1 MATKRLVSKNVEKK
15 LFLHNTYTSFQY
27 NFLKTKKQELNMKRL
42 VMGAVA
48 AAVLATSGL
57 AADYTLK
64 FSHVVSDNT
73 PKGKAARFFEQRLEE
88 LSGGKID
95 VQVYPSS
102 QLYKDNAVLKA
113 IRLDS
118 VQMAAPSFSKFGK
131 IVPQLSIFDLPF
143 LFRDTNHLHAVQD
156 GTVGEKLKGLVTKKG
171 IVALSFWDN
180 GFKQLSSSKKAL
192 IAPSDAKGQKFRIM
206 SSKVLEA
213 QFHAVG
219 ANPQMMPFSE
229 VYSGLQQG
237 VIDGQENTNSN
248 IFTKKFYEVQKYLT
262 VTNHGYLG
270 YLVVMSKK
278 FWNKLPADLQA
289 NVKQAMKE
297 ATDEE
302 RRLAQE
308 LNDSQ
313 FAKIKEYAAKSG
325 KLEIINLSADQIG
338 AWRTAVSKIYPE
350 FYSKK
355 TIGEDLIKETINT
368 K

>member
-1 MATKRLVSKNVEKK
+1 MKK
-15 LFLHNTYTSFQY
+15 LVLGTI
-27 NFLKTKKQELNMKRL
+27 
-42 VMGAVA
+42 A
-48 AAVLATSGL
+48 AAMVATSGL
-57 AADYTLK
+57 AAEYTLK
-64 FSHVVSDNT
+64 FSHVVSPNT
-73 PKGKAARFFEQRLEE
+73 PKGKAADFFEKRLEE
-88 LSGGKID
+88 LSAGKID

-113 IRLDS
+113 LRLNS

-131 IVPQLSIFDLPF
+131 IVPQLALFDLPF
-143 LFRDTNHLHAVQD
+143 LFKDINHLHRVQD
-156 GTVGEKLKGLVTKKG
+156 GVVGQALKDKVTAKG
-171 IVALSFWDN
+171 IVALNFWDN
-180 GFKQLSSSKKAL
+180 GFKQLSSNKKPLLVPA
-192 IAPSDAKGQKFRIM
+192 DAKGQKFRIM

-248 IFTKKFYEVQKYLT
+248 IFTKKFHEVQKHLT
-262 VTNHGYLG
+262 ITDHGYLG

-289 NVKQAMKE
+289 NVTQAMNE
-297 ATDEE
+297 ATEKE
-302 RRLAQE
+302 REYAQE

-313 FAKIKEYAAKSG
+313 LAEIKAYAEKTG
-325 KLEIINLSADQIG
+325 KLKIYNLTADQKES
-338 AWRTAVSKIYPE
+338 WRNAVSKIYPE
-350 FYSKK
+350 FYSDRK
-355 TIGEDLIKETINT
+355 IGKDLIEKTLTT

>member
-1 MATKRLVSKNVEKK
+1 MKK
-15 LFLHNTYTSFQY
+15 LVLGTI
-27 NFLKTKKQELNMKRL
+27 
-42 VMGAVA
+42 A
-48 AAVLATSGL
+48 AAMVATSGL

-64 FSHVVSDNT
+64 FSHVVSPNT
-73 PKGKAARFFEQRLEE
+73 PKGKAADFFEKRLEE

-102 QLYKDNAVLKA
+102 QLYTDSAVVKA
-113 IRLDS
+113 LRLNS

-131 IVPQLSIFDLPF
+131 IVPNLALFDLPF
-143 LFRDTNHLHAVQD
+143 LFKDIDHLHRVQD
-156 GTVGEKLKGLVTKKG
+156 GPVGEKLKDMVTAKG
-171 IVALSFWDN
+171 IVALDFWDN

-192 IAPSDAKGQKFRIM
+192 IEPADAEGQKFRIM

-213 QFHAVG
+213 QFHAVN

-237 VIDGQENTNSN
+237 VIDGQENTISN
-248 IFTKKFYEVQKYLT
+248 IYTKKFHEVQKDLT
-262 VTNHGYLG
+262 ITNHGYLG

-278 FWNKLPADLQA
+278 FWKSLPSDLQA

-297 ATDEE
+297 ATAKE
-302 RRLAQE
+302 REYAQE

-313 FAKIKEYAAKSG
+313 FAKIKEYAEKTG
-325 KLEIINLSADQIG
+325 KLKIHTLTDEQKE
-338 AWRTAVSKIYPE
+338 AWRKAVSKIYPE
-350 FYSKK
+350 FYSDK
-355 TIGEDLIKETINT
+355 TIGKDLIEKTIAT

>member
-1 MATKRLVSKNVEKK
+1 MKK
-15 LFLHNTYTSFQY
+15 LVLGTI
-27 NFLKTKKQELNMKRL
+27 
-42 VMGAVA
+42 A
-48 AAVLATSGL
+48 AAVVATSGL

-64 FSHVVSDNT
+64 FSHVVSPNT
-73 PKGKAARFFEQRLEE
+73 PKGKAADFFEKRLEE
-88 LSGGKID
+88 LSAGKID

-113 IRLDS
+113 LRLNS

-131 IVPQLSIFDLPF
+131 IVPQLALFDLPF
-143 LFRDTNHLHAVQD
+143 LFRDINHLHKVQD
-156 GTVGEKLKGLVTKKG
+156 GEVGRKLKGLVGAKG
-171 IVALSFWDN
+171 IVALNFWDN
-180 GFKQLSSSKKAL
+180 GFKQLSSNKKAL
-192 IAPSDAKGQKFRIM
+192 LVPEDAKGQKFRIM

-248 IFTKKFYEVQKYLT
+248 IFTKKFHEVQQHLT
-262 VTNHGYLG
+262 ITDHGYLG

-278 FWNKLPADLQA
+278 FWKSLPKDLQK
-289 NVKQAMKE
+289 NVVQAMKE
-297 ATDEE
+297 ATDKE
-302 RRLAQE
+302 RQYAQE

-313 FAKIKEYAAKSG
+313 LGEIKAYAEKTG
-325 KLEIINLSADQIG
+325 KLKIYNLTADQKE
-338 AWRTAVSKIYPE
+338 AWRGAVSKIYPE
-350 FYSKK
+350 FYSEKKIGKALIEK
-355 TIGEDLIKETINT
+355 TIAT

>member
-1 MATKRLVSKNVEKK
+1 MKK
-15 LFLHNTYTSFQY
+15 LLLGTI
-27 NFLKTKKQELNMKRL
+27 
-42 VMGAVA
+42 A
-48 AAVLATSGL
+48 AAVVASSSM

-64 FSHVVSDNT
+64 FSHVVSANT
-73 PKGKAARFFEQRLEE
+73 PKGKAADFFEKRLEE

-113 IRLDS
+113 LRLNS

-131 IVPQLSIFDLPF
+131 IVPQLALFDLPF
-143 LFRDTNHLHAVQD
+143 IFRDAKHLHDVQD
-156 GTVGEKLKGLVTKKG
+156 GEVGQALKDKVTAKG
-171 IVALSFWDN
+171 IVALNYWDN
-180 GFKQLSSSKKAL
+180 AFKQLSSNKNAL
-192 IAPSDAKGQKFRIM
+192 TMPEEAKGQKFRIM

-237 VIDGQENTNSN
+237 VIDAAENPISN
-248 IFTKKFYEVQKYLT
+248 IYTKKFHEVQKYLT
-262 VTNHGYLG
+262 VSNHGYLG

-278 FWNKLPADLQA
+278 FWNSLPAELQA
-289 NVKQAMKE
+289 NVTQAMNE
-297 ATDEE
+297 ATEKE
-302 RRLAQE
+302 RQYAAE

-313 FAKIKEYAAKSG
+313 FELIKEYAKKTG
-325 KLEIINLSADQIG
+325 KLEINELTDEQKE
-338 AWRTAVSKIYPE
+338 AWRNAVSKIYPE
-350 FYSKK
+350 FYSDRKIGKELIEK
-355 TIGEDLIKETINT
+355 TIAT